1 MAWWVWVLVGFLL
14 LAGEMA
20 TPGGF
25 YLLFFGVGALAVGL
39 AALAGLELP
48 GWGQWLLFSLLS
60 IGLLV
65 GVRPRILGRL
75 HRGGQRAV
83 DDSLVGEWVR
93 VETRVEPGDLGRGE
107 LRGSPW
113 TISNAGG
120 AVLVPGD
127 RCLVVRVEG
136 LTLHVKKGE

>member
-1 MAWWVWVLVGFLL
+1 MDWWLWILLGFVL

-39 AALAGLELP
+39 AGLVGLALPIWA
-48 GWGQWLLFSLLS
+48 QWLLFTLLS
-60 IGLLV
+60 VALLAL
-65 GVRPRILGRL
+65 VRPRIVGRL
-75 HRGGQRAV
+75 HAAGPGL

-93 VETRVEPGDLGRGE
+93 VETRTEAGELGRGE

-113 TISNAGG
+113 TISNAGT

-127 RCLVVRVEG
+127 RCLVLRVEG
-136 LTLHVKKGE
+136 LTLHVKKGG

>member
-1 MAWWVWVLVGFLL
+1 MDWWLWLILGFVL

-25 YLLFFGVGALAVGL
+25 YLLFFGLGALVVGL
-39 AALAGLELP
+39 AELAGLPLP
-48 GWGQWLLFSLLS
+48 VWGAWLLFSGLS
-60 IGLLV
+60 VALLV
-65 GVRPRILGRL
+65 LVRPKIVGRF
-75 HRGGQRAV
+75 HQGAAGV

-93 VETRVEPGDLGRGE
+93 VETRTEPGDLGRGE

-127 RCLVVRVEG
+127 RCLVLRVEG
-136 LTLHVKKGE
+136 LTLHVKKGG